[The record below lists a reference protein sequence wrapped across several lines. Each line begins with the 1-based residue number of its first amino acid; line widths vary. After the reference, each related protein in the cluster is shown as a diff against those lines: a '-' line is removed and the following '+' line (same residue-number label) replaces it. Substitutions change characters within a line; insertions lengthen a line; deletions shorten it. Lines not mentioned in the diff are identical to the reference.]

1 MRLQMS
7 IRAMLLG
14 LFGTAIVAALALA
27 AVALLSNARLVATQ
41 DYILNEIMPNQ
52 VARTEVGNVL
62 GAFGERHA
70 DLIAAQNVAALAE
83 ATSVEELEQTYRA
96 ARGDL
101 GGVEGGDGRARPLA
115 EQLDAGYGA
124 LVDADERLEEARRE
138 NLELLERI
146 QERVDTMDEHI
157 REVMVEAEL
166 MAGQATLRQVR
177 RERDL
182 RQELEAVGGDVRA
195 LPPMLVEGL
204 IERGLD
210 VVGLSGA
217 VRVAVAELNGLASD
231 LRLVDDPFML
241 TSMRRNEIDQQLGLA
256 TRSAATIRDSEWADS
271 RQREQAGHLH
281 DIVTELGELMVNDDA
296 SVYDLRHQQIALEG
310 EQADALTA
318 VRSATAEMRGA
329 IQDLEEHVTAEAAE
343 AASAAQTAADAG
355 RNTIIIVTLAVIGL
369 LAVFG
374 LRTIQRVLKPL
385 GQMRRQMESMGG
397 AASQTGDLSMRIHTG
412 RDDELGRTA
421 DAFNAMMETFQSM
434 IRSIVETADGVQQ
447 QSSRLEELSQASR
460 DSGSRQQGE
469 TEEVAAAVN
478 EMANTVQEVA
488 RNTQHAAEL
497 ANNGRDAAS
506 HGKTVVD
513 ETTGSINRLSEAVE
527 RAVKVIGDLKGQ
539 SDGITKVLSVIQEVS
554 EQTNLLALNAA
565 IEAARAGEHGRGFAV
580 VADEVRTLASR
591 VQTSAREIE
600 EMIEKLQGGA
610 DEGVQ
615 VMQESRQQAEH
626 SVTQAG
632 EAGAALETL
641 STTVSEISDMNTQIA
656 SAAEEQSATAD
667 TINESITRLSD
678 IARENAESN
687 SQVVAANEELARL
700 AGELREMAGRFRT

>member
-14 LFGTAIVAALALA
+14 LFGTAILAALALA

-41 DYILNEIMPNQ
+41 DYILDEIMPNQ

-70 DLIAAQNVAALAE
+70 DLIAAPNVEALAE
-83 ATSVEELEQTYRA
+83 ARSVQELEQTYRA

-101 GGVEGGDGRARPLA
+101 GGVGDGDGRARQLA
-115 EQLDAGYGA
+115 EQLDAGYNA
-124 LVDADERLEEARRE
+124 LVEADERLENARRE

-146 QERVDTMDEHI
+146 QERVASMDEHI
-157 REVMVEAEL
+157 REVMVESER

-182 RQELEAVGGDVRA
+182 RQELEAVGGDVQA

-204 IERGLD
+204 IQRGLD
-210 VVGLSGA
+210 VVGLSGD
-217 VRVAVAELNGLASD
+217 VRVAVAQLNGLASD
-231 LRLVDDPFML
+231 LRLADDPFML
-241 TSMRRNEIDQQLGLA
+241 TSMRRNEIDQQLALA
-256 TRSAATIRDSEWADS
+256 TRSAAAIRDSEWADS
-271 RQREQAGHLH
+271 QQREQAGHLY
-281 DIVTELGELMVNDDA
+281 DIATELGELMVNDDT
-296 SVYDLRHQQIALEG
+296 SVYDLRQQQLALEG
-310 EQADALTA
+310 DQADALAA
-318 VRSATAEMRGA
+318 VRSATAEMRA
-329 IQDLEEHVTAEAAE
+329 ATQELEEHVTSEAAQ
-343 AASAAQTAADAG
+343 AASDAQTAADAG
-355 RNTIIIVTLAVIGL
+355 RNTIIIVTLAVIAL
-369 LAVFG
+369 LVVFG

-421 DAFNAMMETFQSM
+421 DAFNAMMETFQGM
-434 IRSIVETADGVQQ
+434 IRSIVETADGVQR
-447 QSSRLEELSQASR
+447 QSTRLEELSQASR

-478 EMANTVQEVA
+478 EMATTVQEVA

-497 ANNGRDAAS
+497 ANNGRDAAN
-506 HGKTVVD
+506 HGKAVVD

-539 SDGITKVLSVIQEVS
+539 TDGITKVLSVIQEVS

-565 IEAARAGEHGRGFAV
+565 IEAARAGDHGRGFAV

-591 VQTSAREIE
+591 VQSSAREIE